1 MKPVDLIGSFEKH
14 NFPSFRNPTIAN
26 ADGKP
31 FDTMI
36 WGRQRHHIPI
46 LLEIDVTEARWRS
59 LSERESAIHALKVKT
74 GCRTDSNVR
83 P

>member
-59 LSERESAIHALKVKT
+59 LFQETLARKLM
-74 GCRTDSNVR
+74 
-83 P
+83 